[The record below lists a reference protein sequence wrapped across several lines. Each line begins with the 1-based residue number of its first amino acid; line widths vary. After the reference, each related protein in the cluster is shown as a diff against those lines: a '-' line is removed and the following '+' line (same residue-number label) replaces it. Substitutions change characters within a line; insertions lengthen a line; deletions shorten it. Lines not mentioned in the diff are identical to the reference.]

1 MASLHLVLDPPS
13 SLNRKRPAINCRS
26 FSGVTDGDRTH
37 DHLSHNQVRYH
48 CATVTIKLTPLQ
60 YQILPFRE
68 RAQVKAPI
76 KTKNQPLGPEY
87 RWSG

>member
-1 MASLHLVLDPPS
+1 
-13 SLNRKRPAINCRS
+13 
-26 FSGVTDGDRTH
+26 
-37 DHLSHNQVRYH
+37 
-48 CATVTIKLTPLQ
+48 
-60 YQILPFRE
+60 LPFRE